1 MSSNRQIHFFLGK
14 GGVGKSTLS
23 AVNSLKFSK
32 SANTLL
38 VSMDPAHNQSD
49 IFENKFGEK
58 PLPVQNDLA
67 VIEVDLDLWIK
78 RYLKGIQSKIT
89 DSYRYLSAINLD
101 KKFEVLKFSPGLEE
115 YALLLAFETI
125 VKKYNSYQYLIF
137 DMPPTALALRFFAL
151 PKLSLV
157 WIENLLTLRK
167 EIIEKREIITKI
179 KIGKNTFE
187 QDKVLNK
194 LNELKLQYKQV
205 NEQFA
210 DSGRINVN
218 IVMNSDRLA
227 LKESERIYNSLKE
240 LGIPTADIF
249 LNKLKQSAE
258 QTFDLPSVFKN
269 VTLRVYPLADYPLI
283 GLSALDN
290 YLSEKH

>member
-1 MSSNRQIHFFLGK
+1 M
-14 GGVGKSTLS
+14 
-23 AVNSLKFSK
+23 
-32 SANTLL
+32 
-38 VSMDPAHNQSD
+38 
-49 IFENKFGEK
+49 
-58 PLPVQNDLA
+58 
-67 VIEVDLDLWIK
+67 
-78 RYLKGIQSKIT
+78 
-89 DSYRYLSAINLD
+89 
-101 KKFEVLKFSPGLEE
+101 
-115 YALLLAFETI
+115 AFETI
-125 VKKYNSYQYLIF
+125 LKKYNSYQYLIF

-157 WIENLLTLRK
+157 WIENLLELRK

-179 KIGKNTFE
+179 KIGKKSFE

-194 LNELKLQYKQV
+194 LNELKSQYKQL
-205 NEQFA
+205 NEQFT